1 MNNIGFR
8 IFPLEK
14 RAPKEL
20 IDQYRT
26 FVTPHISDNMN
37 RLNSVDSS
45 IHPIHTHGTLVGSAF
60 TVKTRPGD
68 NLLVHKAIDMAEP
81 GDVIVVDAGGDVTNA
96 IMGEIMVRIAQKN
109 GIAGFVIN
117 GAIRDSKEIREMNYP
132 LYAKAVS
139 HRGPYK
145 DGPGEINVPIQL
157 AGVVVNPGDIV
168 VADMDGI
175 VIVPLE
181 EATEIKERVY
191 GTMEMEKKMMVDIE
205 EGTIDR
211 SWIDDLLRK
220 KGCQGV

>member
-1 MNNIGFR
+1 MDNIGFR

-14 RAPKEL
+14 RASKEL

-45 IHPIHTHGTLVGSAF
+45 IRPIHTHGTLVGSAF

-81 GDVIVVDAGGDVTNA
+81 GDVIVVDAGGDITNA

-132 LYAKAVS
+132 MYAKAVN

-181 EATEIKERVY
+181 DAAEIEERVY
-191 GTMEMEKKMMVDIE
+191 ATMEMEKKMMVDIE

-211 SWIDDLLRK
+211 SWVDVLLRK